1 MNEEA
6 ISEKKGFLLDKII
19 LIALLVLSVI
29 GVGITD
35 FSPAISHYY
44 WLTMIFVF
52 AVAAMYEGYKQA
64 QEKNLP
70 VKNELITH
78 LIHWT
83 GAVFAVLAVYAFLHT
98 GRIDFEQ
105 TGLMILL
112 ILALATFL
120 DGIRLGWRFSLAG
133 IFLGLTAILMAYLEE
148 FMIIMFAIA
157 IAIIVIGFFWHKY
170 KS

>member
-6 ISEKKGFLLDKII
+6 LPEKKGLSIDRII
-19 LIALLVLSVI
+19 LIVLLVLSVI

-35 FSPAISHYY
+35 FSPAMSHYY
-44 WLTMIFVF
+44 WLTMILVF
-52 AVAAMYEGYKQA
+52 AIAAMFEGYKKA

-70 VKNELITH
+70 VKNDLIIH
-78 LIHWT
+78 LLHWT
-83 GAVFAVLAVYAFLHT
+83 GALFAVLAVYAFLHT

-133 IFLGLTAILMAYLEE
+133 IFLGITAILMAYVEE
-148 FMIIMFAIA
+148 FMIVILALA
-157 IAIIVIGFFWHKY
+157 IAIIVAGFFWHKY
-170 KS
+170 KG